1 MADEQNAGAP
11 AGTAAQDQNS
21 SGPQV
26 VLQKI
31 YLKDLSFESP
41 KVPEIFAS
49 NIAPQTQLNLRYANR
64 DLGQDN
70 FEVSLTITIEAKHEE
85 ATLFLVELTQAGAFL
100 IRGYNDEQRA
110 SIIGSFCPNTLY
122 PFAREAIADLIQKGG
137 FPQLL
142 LQPINFDALYTQAQQ
157 ERADPS
163 LSMTNPPTG
172 DGETH

>member
-64 DLGQDN
+64 DLGQD
-70 FEVSLTITIEAKHEE
+70 
-85 ATLFLVELTQAGAFL
+85 
-100 IRGYNDEQRA
+100 
-110 SIIGSFCPNTLY
+110 
-122 PFAREAIADLIQKGG
+122 
-137 FPQLL
+137 
-142 LQPINFDALYTQAQQ
+142 IN
-157 ERADPS
+157 R
-163 LSMTNPPTG
+163 
-172 DGETH
+172 